1 MLYECKGIETSKVW
15 QQTNKKM
22 SCQACTSHNIINCPK
37 SKLVRLNML
46 FEQNRHDQKLW
57 VENKL
62 NLLLWSPLAVSQCV
76 GAVWPKCCL
85 CVCVLKHFSPCS
97 AAPAAA
103 FTFLHSQDHACTS
116 KIYKSQNKNI
126 LSSIIAGQTSVSLL
140 DCIFAPQQ
148 IAPDKRSGAANKCSE
163 SAQGLTVSYWH
174 SLGFADCTW
183 LTMTSTKPLD
193 IS

>member
-1 MLYECKGIETSKVW
+1 MTKNFELKINSTSCFGLPLLFHNVW
-15 QQTNKKM
+15 VRCGL
-22 SCQACTSHNIINCPK
+22 SAAC
-37 SKLVRLNML
+37 V
-46 FEQNRHDQKLW
+46 
-57 VENKL
+57 
-62 NLLLWSPLAVSQCV
+62 
-76 GAVWPKCCL
+76 

-126 LSSIIAGQTSVSLL
+126 LSSILAGQTSVSLL

-163 SAQGLTVSYWH
+163 SAQGLTVSY
-174 SLGFADCTW
+174 
-183 LTMTSTKPLD
+183 
-193 IS
+193 